1 MTSAKP
7 TFQSPTWKGL
17 GSQVSPYQPSDPL
30 PPSRPQTEGGT
41 YRTRGVFPPDE
52 AVEDK
57 ADAEDDARVQSC
69 CLQEESQRK
78 RKHLTHQ
85 PDVPLERVHPWDKT
99 HVEEVSLLLQDKDTE
114 LGRILDNPLCSSTC
128 SDVAFS
134 VQLKDS
140 THSKCAAQPDCVQLP
155 QTCGALSTD
164 LAISKPG

>member
-1 MTSAKP
+1 MKQLRTKQMP
-7 TFQSPTWKGL
+7 KTTPG
-17 GSQVSPYQPSDPL
+17 
-30 PPSRPQTEGGT
+30 
-41 YRTRGVFPPDE
+41 YRV
-52 AVEDK
+52 AVCK
-57 ADAEDDARVQSC
+57 RNHSV
-69 CLQEESQRK
+69 K

-134 VQLKDS
+134 VQLQGLNPQQMCS
-140 THSKCAAQPDCVQLP
+140 TARLCPATTNMWS
-155 QTCGALSTD
+155 LSTD